1 MGATTRR
8 TVLLAIAVGLLVVGS
23 ATMALAQYPPGQA
36 FSVSVFPENP
46 QPGDT
51 VTATVVGAQ
60 AGESLDWEAVSTR
73 VLASGS
79 VVADAQGEAQFTF
92 EVPADAPV
100 GERIS
105 VNVTGSISGSADAGV
120 VTVSDGEAGEPG
132 EDADAEDAQDPA
144 EVVEAGDDAAAPAGE
159 LSRTGLETAMYVA
172 VALALIGLGA
182 AAIVG
187 ARRRERS
194 RIEA

>member
-1 MGATTRR
+1 MLSTTRR
-8 TVLLAIAVGLLVVGS
+8 IALLAIAVGLLVVGS

-60 AGESLDWEAVSTR
+60 PGETLDWEAVSNP
-73 VLASGS
+73 VIASGS

-92 EVPADAPV
+92 RVPSDAPM
-100 GERIS
+100 GQRIS
-105 VNVTGSISGSADAGV
+105 VNVTGSISGSAVAGV
-120 VTVSDGEAGEPG
+120 VTVSDGEVGEPG
-132 EDADAEDAQDPA
+132 EAPDADEA
-144 EVVEAGDDAAAPAGE
+144 EVAAPAAPE
-159 LSRTGLETAMYVA
+159 LSRTGFETTVYLAA
-172 VALALIGLGA
+172 ALALIGLGA

-194 RIEA
+194 RIEV